1 MTAEKDYLGEKL
13 RLLERAREDV
23 FFRHREQA
31 AMTQWSPQTILE
43 EDQGSASYVNVDV
56 VLSKPWLQ
64 DFYETLLMRA
74 TIHHD

>member
-31 AMTQWSPQTILE
+31 AMTQWSPRPILE
-43 EDQGSASYVNVDV
+43 EDQGSASYVNVNV

-74 TIHHD
+74 TLHHD